1 VLLSTSTILLLL
13 FAQLPDTVESPVI
26 ATDELWLK
34 LKLSGTRQRLSLVIA
49 EFTCPKTTKSETLAM
64 VRNIREVF
72 VNDLQFS
79 LYFTFEEPESGATYN
94 FPTDPK
100 NPRFKEWAK
109 TGAQVLICADLTP
122 QKGTVQL
129 NLRLYDLATFRTI
142 ATKNFPL
149 RPNWRWLAHQMA
161 DEVIKLLTGEDG
173 ISCTRIIFSQ
183 SIGNNSKQLAV
194 VDYDGANLQQLIAA
208 EGLQLFPDWSP
219 NGKHIAFCSYGSSS
233 LNCYLLDLGSNKIS
247 TISQHLG
254 LNTTPAFSPDGKQ
267 LAVSLSYEGNSEI
280 YLINVNGKNLR
291 RLTYNPGIDIS
302 PTWSPNGRQIAFV
315 SDRTGS
321 PQIYV
326 INVDGTDLYRL
337 TYSGTY
343 NTSPAWSPRGDLIAF
358 VQRQPDGT
366 NQICL
371 TDMTGETYIRLTS
384 RGNNEDPCWSPDGL
398 HIAFASNRTG
408 IWEIWMMDWNGANQR
423 QITRTG
429 GAFFP
434 TWSPRLTQ

>member
-1 VLLSTSTILLLL
+1 MLLVL
-13 FAQLPDTVESPVI
+13 FAQPPDTVEQSVI
-26 ATDELWLK
+26 NTDELWLK
-34 LKLSGTRQRLSLVIA
+34 LNLSGTRRRLSLVIA
-49 EFTCPKTTKSETLAM
+49 DFTSPRTTKSDTLTLL
-64 VRNIREVF
+64 RNIREVL
-72 VNDLQFS
+72 VEDLRFS
-79 LYFTFEEPESGATYN
+79 LYFTFEEPDSGTTYN

-109 TGAQVLICADLTP
+109 TGAQVLICADFVP
-122 QKGTVQL
+122 QKGTGQL

-149 RPNWRWLAHQMA
+149 RLNWRWLAHQMA

-173 ISCTRIIFSQ
+173 VSCTRIAFSQ
-183 SIGNNSKQLAV
+183 STGNGNKQLAV
-194 VDYDGANLQQLIAA
+194 VDYDGANLQKIITT
-208 EGLQLFPDWSP
+208 EGLQLFPDWSAD
-219 NGKHIAFCSYGSSS
+219 GKHIAFCSYGSSS
-233 LNCYLLDLGSNKIS
+233 LNCYLFDLGTNKIS
-247 TISQHLG
+247 PLSKHLG

-267 LAVSLSYEGNSEI
+267 LALSLSYEGNSEI
-280 YLINVNGKNLR
+280 YLMSINGKNLR
-291 RLTYNPGIDIS
+291 RLTFSPGIDIS

-326 INVDGTDLYRL
+326 MNIDGTDLYRL
-337 TYSGTY
+337 TYVGSY

-371 TDMTGETYIRLTS
+371 TDLTGETYVRLTS
-384 RGNNEDPCWSPDGL
+384 QGNNEDPCWSPDGL

-408 IWEIWMMDWNGANQR
+408 TWEIWTMDWNGANQK

-429 GAFFP
+429 GAFSP
-434 TWSPRLTQ
+434 TWSPRLNQ